1 MNKYRTVQVICWIIV
16 FFVFVGLSIWIIL
29 GGHLKM
35 GFSGTVGIRG
45 LSGPYN
51 EVGRYNI
58 DASGI
63 KNVDF
68 DWVAGEVT
76 VIVFEGDDIQLVE
89 YAQRT
94 LEADEVLAYDVSGN
108 NLNVE
113 FCEKKM
119 GFLDN
124 MPPKKVEV
132 FIPTELADGFTDFL
146 MKSVSAQLYISDIK
160 AEYFE
165 AVTVSGDAEINN
177 INADEIKLSTTS
189 GNFILKDLDAPK
201 ATMKSVSGEI
211 TLKGM
216 ETDEV
221 STKTTSGTVKL
232 EDINTDKVSFDTV
245 SGEVFFGGHFKKL
258 TVKSTS
264 GDIDITE
271 KVVPEAFQI
280 RTVSG
285 RVNIAMPAFEGFRLY
300 NKSTSGEL
308 SCDIPVIKGDD
319 GSEFRIKTTSGDVE
333 IEELK

>member
-1 MNKYRTVQVICWIIV
+1 
-16 FFVFVGLSIWIIL
+16 
-29 GGHLKM
+29 M
-35 GFSGTVGIRG
+35 GFSGTLGIKG
-45 LSGPYN
+45 LNGPYK

-58 DASGI
+58 EASEI
-63 KNVDF
+63 NNLDF

-76 VIVFEGDDIQLVE
+76 LIVFEGDGIELVE
-89 YAQRT
+89 YAQRPLKANET
-94 LEADEVLAYDVSGN
+94 LAYDVSRDV
-108 NLNVE
+108 LKVE
-113 FCEKKM
+113 FCKKKL

-132 FIPTELADGFTDFL
+132 FIPTELAGGFNEFL
-146 MKSVSAQLYISDIK
+146 VKSVSASLNISDIK

-165 AVTVSGDAEINN
+165 AVTVSGEGEITN

-189 GNFILKDLDAPK
+189 GNFILKDLDVPK

-216 ETDEV
+216 EADEV
-221 STKTTSGTVKL
+221 STKTTSGTVIL
-232 EDINTDKVSFDTV
+232 EDINTDMVSFDTV
-245 SGEVFFGGHFKKL
+245 SGEVFFVGRFKKL

-271 KVVPEAFQI
+271 KVVPEAFKI
-280 RTVSG
+280 STVSG
-285 RVNIAMPAFEGFRLY
+285 RVNITMPAFEGFSLY